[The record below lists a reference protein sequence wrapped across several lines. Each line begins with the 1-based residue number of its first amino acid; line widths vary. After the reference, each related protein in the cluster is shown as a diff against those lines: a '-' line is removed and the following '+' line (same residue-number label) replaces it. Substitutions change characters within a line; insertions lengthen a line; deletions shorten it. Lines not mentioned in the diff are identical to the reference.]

1 MVTTRQERARRWN
14 ASDKG
19 LEARRLWRHSN
30 PKKTWIVAAVG
41 RAKSRAKEKGMPF
54 DLTTRYLISI
64 LTTHCPVF
72 GTEFVF
78 VGGVVAT
85 PQSPSLDRLDPGKG
99 YTKGNVVVIS
109 VKANTIKSAY
119 TAEDIAKVAD
129 WLKTYETQKE
139 EN

>member
-1 MVTTRQERARRWN
+1 MVTIRQERARRWN
-14 ASDKG
+14 ASVRGK
-19 LEARRLWRHSN
+19 ATRRLWMRSN
-30 PKKTWIVAAVG
+30 PKKTWIIAALN
-41 RAKSRAKEKGMPF
+41 RAKRRARERGLLY
-54 DLTTRYLISI
+54 DLNTRYLMSI

-78 VGGVVAT
+78 SGGVVAT
-85 PQSPSLDRLDPGKG
+85 PQSPSLDRLDSSMG
-99 YTKGNVVVIS
+99 YVKGNVVVIS

>member
-1 MVTTRQERARRWN
+1 MR
-14 ASDKG
+14 
-19 LEARRLWRHSN
+19 SN
-30 PKKTWIVAAVG
+30 PKKTWIIAALN
-41 RAKSRAKEKGMPF
+41 RAKRRARERGLLY
-54 DLTTRYLISI
+54 DLNTRYLMSI

-78 VGGVVAT
+78 SGGVVAT
-85 PQSPSLDRLDPGKG
+85 PQSPSLDRLDSSMG
-99 YTKGNVVVIS
+99 YVKGNVVVIS

>member
-1 MVTTRQERARRWN
+1 M
-14 ASDKG
+14 
-19 LEARRLWRHSN
+19 
-30 PKKTWIVAAVG
+30 
-41 RAKSRAKEKGMPF
+41 
-54 DLTTRYLISI
+54 SI

-78 VGGVVAT
+78 SGVVVAT
-85 PQSPSLDRLDPGKG
+85 PQSPSLDRLDSSMG
-99 YTKGNVVVIS
+99 YVKGNVVVIS